1 MKRAVTILAL
11 SILGLGLTGCATIV
25 KDKSDTVTIL
35 TPNCPAGTSCKIS
48 NKKGSWVVQ
57 TPNTITVPKSDD
69 SLLVICSTP
78 DGREISGSL
87 ESKDGGMIWGNIL
100 FGGIIGAVVD
110 ARTDA
115 SRDYGD
121 SIVLPLC
128 EANADETSET
138 GETEKN

>member
-1 MKRAVTILAL
+1 
-11 SILGLGLTGCATIV
+11 
-25 KDKSDTVTIL
+25 
-35 TPNCPAGTSCKIS
+35 
-48 NKKGSWVVQ
+48 
-57 TPNTITVPKSDD
+57 
-69 SLLVICSTP
+69 
-78 DGREISGSL
+78 
-87 ESKDGGMIWGNIL
+87 MIWGNIL

-128 EANADETSET
+128 ETNEDETGEA